1 MPGQPPV
8 MPGQASM
15 AMPPP
20 MAAMT
25 TPVSSHPSSEAA
37 KLASMQQSPILS
49 QAAMT
54 FPHNAGGAQQALMS
68 PMAQQGAPLIMNP
81 PLGATGI
88 NPYAAVMQQG
98 LGLSAMNSMNAAYVG
113 GGARPF
119 NNNLY
124 DAMSAQQQNQS
135 AEMVIPNELIGCII
149 GRGGAKINEIRN
161 LSGAQIKISNCE
173 EGTNDR
179 KVTITGY
186 PNAMALATYLIN
198 TSIEIHK
205 AQLLM
210 ASQEQATTTSN
221 PNPATAAA
229 GAQPSVAAA
238 AAVAASVASNLTQ
251 PSVSSQS
258 NSQQQAQY
266 AGQQPQLTSQLM
278 TAVQLHY
285 LQKQATQ
292 SAVAQQPQAH
302 AAVAASPF
310 SYGYALPGGLA
321 YATPQFAG
329 AAAYDPKT
337 MLASANKLKMLP
349 TPTGLKLDQRYAPY

>member
-1 MPGQPPV
+1 
-8 MPGQASM
+8 
-15 AMPPP
+15 
-20 MAAMT
+20 
-25 TPVSSHPSSEAA
+25 
-37 KLASMQQSPILS
+37 
-49 QAAMT
+49 
-54 FPHNAGGAQQALMS
+54 
-68 PMAQQGAPLIMNP
+68 
-81 PLGATGI
+81 
-88 NPYAAVMQQG
+88 
-98 LGLSAMNSMNAAYVG
+98 
-113 GGARPF
+113 
-119 NNNLY
+119 
-124 DAMSAQQQNQS
+124 
-135 AEMVIPNELIGCII
+135 
-149 GRGGAKINEIRN
+149 
-161 LSGAQIKISNCE
+161 
-173 EGTNDR
+173 
-179 KVTITGY
+179 
-186 PNAMALATYLIN
+186 
-198 TSIEIHK
+198 
-205 AQLLM
+205 M

-278 TAVQLHY
+278 TAVQLQH

-302 AAVAASPF
+302 AAVAASLF